1 MQRFTISLDDKLA
14 EEFDAWIA
22 ERSYPN
28 RSEAVRD
35 LFRSELE
42 RSSQQA
48 DGADDCVASLSYVYN
63 RHELDVAKRL
73 TTLHHD
79 NHDLLTSSMHVP
91 LDHEYRLE
99 TLALR
104 GSAPAVRQ
112 FADLLCAQRGVR
124 HGKLNLISVEMHQ
137 SRRHA
142 RAPGLRTRSR
152 APARQR
158 RTCTCGRP
166 IDGLRLDGAAVT
178 RSTTLCKARG
188 HRARPMNSAST

>member
-14 EEFDAWIA
+14 REFDAWIGA
-22 ERSYPN
+22 RRYPN

-35 LFRSELE
+35 LFRAELE
-42 RSSQQA
+42 RTAQQA
-48 DGADDCVASLSYVYN
+48 QADSSCVASLSYVYN

-79 NHDLLTSSMHVP
+79 NHDLLVSSMHVP

-104 GSAPAVRQ
+104 GPVLAVRQ

-124 HGKLNLISVEMHQ
+124 HGKLNLISVELHQ
-137 SRRHA
+137 SHRHA
-142 RAPGLRTRSR
+142 RAE
-152 APARQR
+152 
-158 RTCTCGRP
+158 GRP
-166 IDGLRLDGAAVT
+166 GAN
-178 RSTTLCKARG
+178 KAAADVVP
-188 HRARPMNSAST
+188 HLHMRPAH

>member
-14 EEFDAWIA
+14 EEFDAWIG

-42 RSSQQA
+42 RASQQA
-48 DGADDCVASLSYVYN
+48 DGAADCVASLSYVYN

-79 NHDLLTSSMHVP
+79 NHDLLISSMHVP

-104 GSAPAVRQ
+104 GSVPAVRR

-137 SRRHA
+137 SHRHA
-142 RAPGLRTRSR
+142 RVPGTADTKQGAGTAAPHLHMR
-152 APARQR
+152 PA
-158 RTCTCGRP
+158 
-166 IDGLRLDGAAVT
+166 
-178 RSTTLCKARG
+178 
-188 HRARPMNSAST
+188 H